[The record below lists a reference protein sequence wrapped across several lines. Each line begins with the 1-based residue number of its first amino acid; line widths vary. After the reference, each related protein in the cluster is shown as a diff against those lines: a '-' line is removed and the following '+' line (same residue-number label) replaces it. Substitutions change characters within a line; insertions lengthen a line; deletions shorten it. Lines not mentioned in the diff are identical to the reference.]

1 MTNRPTPH
9 LPPGSVPADAQRD
22 KESPGGEAGAF
33 QGDIHE
39 ETSRDQG
46 ALDAPDT
53 IPRHQS
59 RKVRAAAIVFSY
71 DYGHMFCVLDGVF
84 AQFVTAITGS
94 G

>member
-1 MTNRPTPH
+1 MADV
-9 LPPGSVPADAQRD
+9 PGLKGDQFRSLAAARRAD
-22 KESPGGEAGAF
+22 P
-33 QGDIHE
+33 
-39 ETSRDQG
+39 
-46 ALDAPDT
+46 

-59 RKVRAAAIVFSY
+59 RKARAAAIVFSY